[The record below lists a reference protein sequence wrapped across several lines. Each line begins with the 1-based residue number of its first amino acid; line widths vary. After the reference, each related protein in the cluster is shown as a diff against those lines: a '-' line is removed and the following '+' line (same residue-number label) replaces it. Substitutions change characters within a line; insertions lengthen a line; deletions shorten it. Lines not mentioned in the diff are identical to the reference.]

1 MTCLRGASAA
11 EQILKHNSDPKLRV
25 LVVWEPILPTDWR
38 APSWSTLRRIP
49 DTRAKQF
56 WDPNHLVA
64 QELKQIAK
72 EKPGQPTPTCCMQK
86 GLLWDE
92 AIVYKLNA
100 KWKDEPSASFMNGP
114 VVKIAAGLE
123 SALSSQH

>member
-11 EQILKHNSDPKLRV
+11 EQILQHNADQNLRV

-49 DTRAKQF
+49 DTRARQF

-64 QELKQIAK
+64 QELSRIAK
-72 EKPGQPTPTCCMQK
+72 EKLGQLQPACCLQK
-86 GLLWDE
+86 GFFWDE
-92 AIVYKLNA
+92 AIVYRPQS
-100 KWKDEPSASFMNGP
+100 KWKDEATPAFMNGP
-114 VVKIAAGLE
+114 VIKIAAGLQ
-123 SALSSQH
+123 SALGAPQ